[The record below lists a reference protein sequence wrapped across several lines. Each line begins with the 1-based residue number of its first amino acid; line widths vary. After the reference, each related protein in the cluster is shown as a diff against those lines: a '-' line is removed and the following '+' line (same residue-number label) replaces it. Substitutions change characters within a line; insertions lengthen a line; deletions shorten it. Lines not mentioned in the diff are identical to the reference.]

1 MDLLDVLHSI
11 VAALR
16 AVGVVGSQ
24 YVLEVTAGCLAV
36 ILLCMRIY
44 KFGRDHILKKVRGFM
59 LGDDGFWD
67 RRPKRS
73 IAKHIKSLRDGLP
86 IITVANFKGGVGKST
101 MVANLAAF
109 YDQAG
114 LRVLLIDFDYQGSLT
129 DAVIKTDGQLYFAS
143 VDVIEGKKSVEEVL
157 GRSHRAVA
165 NFQNTD
171 VLAAYYVLNRA
182 ENRILFKW
190 LIREDPADIRYH
202 LHSYLSSPTI
212 RNRYDLVIIDAPPR
226 LMTATV
232 NALCASTHVIVPT
245 ILDGLSSSAAL
256 NTVDAILKLRDKIS
270 PSLKVAGIVPTFVYK
285 STGYSAREAK
295 ALTYIHDEIDNVLST
310 KQDSPIEVFEG
321 ERILRK
327 EAIANAAG
335 EKVAFFQDA
344 AVRNMYT
351 QLGIALSKCVGGS
364 LERKLRDEGK
374 GAESRSEVAGNN
386 VVQLGL

>member
-1 MDLLDVLHSI
+1 MDLLDILHSI
-11 VAALR
+11 VAAFR
-16 AVGVVGSQ
+16 ALGIASSQ
-24 YVLEVTAGCLAV
+24 YILEVTAGALAV
-36 ILLCMRIY
+36 VLLCMRIY

-67 RRPKRS
+67 RTPKRS
-73 IAKHIKSLRDGLP
+73 MAKHIKSLREGLP

-109 YDQAG
+109 FDQAG

-129 DAVIKTDGQLYFAS
+129 DAVIKTDGQLYFAA

-165 NFQNTD
+165 NFKNTD

-182 ENRILFKW
+182 ENRTLFKW
-190 LIREDPADIRYH
+190 LIKEDPSDIRYH
-202 LHSYLSSPTI
+202 LHAYLSSAAI
-212 RNRYDLVIIDAPPR
+212 RNRYDLVMIDAPPR

-232 NALCASTHVIVPT
+232 NALCASTHVFVPT
-245 ILDGLSSSAAL
+245 ILDGLSASAAL
-256 NTVDAILKLRDKIS
+256 NTIDAIMKLRDKIS
-270 PSLKVAGIVPTFVYK
+270 PSLKVAGVVPTFVYK
-285 STGYSAREAK
+285 STEYSKRENK
-295 ALTYIHDEIDNVLST
+295 ALAYLHEEIDNRLSS
-310 KQDSPIEVFEG
+310 KQDAPIEIFER

-344 AVRNMYT
+344 DVRNMYT
-351 QLGIALSKCVGGS
+351 QLGLAISKCVGGN
-364 LERKLRDEGK
+364 LERKLRNEGS
-374 GAESRSEVAGNN
+374 GTEARSRSVGNN
-386 VVQLGL
+386 VVQFGS